1 MLAAFEADL
10 KTALKAGEKRRVAT
24 LRLLLAALRN
34 ERIQA
39 GRELTDDE
47 IEAVLRRSVKQRRE
61 AIEQYAIGGRQD
73 LVDAEREE
81 LRILETYLPPSLS
94 DDEIERV
101 VRGIVAEKGY
111 SSKDVGL
118 VMKELMAAHK
128 GRLDGKRAQEI
139 ARRVLS

>member
-1 MLAAFEADL
+1 MLVRFENDL

-34 ERIQA
+34 EKIQA
-39 GRELTDDE
+39 GRELTDEE

-61 AIEQYAIGGRQD
+61 AIEQYALGGRQD
-73 LVDAEREE
+73 LVDAEKEE
-81 LRILETYLPPSLS
+81 LAILEGYLPPSLS
-94 DDEIERV
+94 DDEIEKV

-118 VMKELMAAHK
+118 VMKELMSSHK

-139 ARRVLS
+139 ARRVLA